1 MRSPNSRYR
10 YVNRTSARTDRSRG
24 SAVGRPG
31 TATRGSRTR
40 PAVATPRTGARTAR
54 GATTGR
60 RAPVNT
66 ARYGYRGR
74 HTHVAPV
81 SHTNYHSHYHSR
93 GYYCSWHFGHGR
105 YYGCRFYS
113 PYYNYCTGRHIAF
126 FYAAPVA
133 WVYVPFGFYDDYEE
147 PVYVTTKDGI
157 DEEYAEEHDPKR
169 YESEEYDPEQY
180 AEETD
185 ATAKP
190 ENKKSEEQKEVD
202 PEPAADS
209 PTTEKFLREAS
220 AAFHGADYDS
230 AAKKFRL
237 AAVSAPENPAP
248 LFALGQALI
257 ALGQDDYAA
266 RVIRRAVVL
275 SPKLLD
281 EPGDLVGVYKN
292 QEEFDRVI
300 GALSTRS
307 ATSGQARFLLGV
319 QRYFTGDPRAVG
331 IFADLAKVDPADSVV
346 ARFNGAVKKR
356 FKAASDLPPIK

>member
-1 MRSPNSRYR
+1 MRRLPLWVFALSALLLAPEAWARGSRGGSARGGARGGSSYGSRSYGSRSSGARSARSSRSYAPRSSGARSAPSRSYGTRSRPGSTARSARSSGSRGSSATRSPRPRSYGTRSSARPSTSRSTRAMRSPNSRYR

-169 YESEEYDPEQY
+169 YERVWTHQ
-180 AEETD
+180 
-185 ATAKP
+185 
-190 ENKKSEEQKEVD
+190 V
-202 PEPAADS
+202 EPLD
-209 PTTEKFLREAS
+209 
-220 AAFHGADYDS
+220 GAYTM
-230 AAKKFRL
+230 
-237 AAVSAPENPAP
+237 NP
-248 LFALGQALI
+248 
-257 ALGQDDYAA
+257 
-266 RVIRRAVVL
+266 
-275 SPKLLD
+275 
-281 EPGDLVGVYKN
+281 
-292 QEEFDRVI
+292 
-300 GALSTRS
+300 
-307 ATSGQARFLLGV
+307 
-319 QRYFTGDPRAVG
+319 
-331 IFADLAKVDPADSVV
+331 
-346 ARFNGAVKKR
+346 
-356 FKAASDLPPIK
+356 